1 MKSIM
6 KKIFKFML
14 LPALVLPLLF
24 TSCDEDRDSNPTLD
38 LSHLAEGFV
47 LNTPALAENN
57 TYDLNSAKNLVLT
70 CSQPNYGGVP
80 YPVKYYAQVSID
92 PAFVSDPT
100 VTHKELATYAE
111 NPSSLD
117 FNAYEANK
125 AVVSLFR
132 AANPE
137 ANIPEK
143 MSVYIRLR
151 AVIGG
156 TLNQTLGET
165 YSNVITLPSV
175 KATYEAPDAKF
186 TDNLFLIGS
195 SIQTPWQSWKA
206 IPKVFG
212 LEGNYYGIIY
222 LPAGGEFKWGT
233 ENNDDRGYNRIK
245 EINDEAN
252 AGISEGEEHRIKVAN
267 AGWYTLHFKGKIT
280 EDKKNIDWTLTV
292 YPTKVYILGGSVE
305 MSGTWAF
312 DDAYALTAPADKNG
326 KWVSPAFTASA
337 ELRAAVKVGKL
348 DWYRTE
354 FTLYKGNVFWR
365 RYDIVNS
372 WAETEGAD
380 YSVTT
385 QVGQKLYIDFD
396 NYTAEVK

>member
-1 MKSIM
+1 M

-57 TYDLNSAKNLVLT
+57 TYDPYYAKNLVLT

-80 YPVKYYAQVSID
+80 YPVKYYAQVSIN

-117 FNAYEANK
+117 FDAYEVNK
-125 AVVSLFR
+125 AIVSLFR
-132 AANPE
+132 AANPD
-137 ANIPEK
+137 ANLPDE
-143 MSVYIRLR
+143 MPVYIRLR

-156 TLNQTLGET
+156 ALNQTLGET

-175 KATYEAPDAKF
+175 KATIPDAKF

-195 SIQTPWQSWKA
+195 SIQTPWESWKP
-206 IPKVFG
+206 IPQVEG
-212 LEGNYYGIIY
+212 LDGNYYGIIY
-222 LPAGGEFKWGT
+222 VPAGGEFKFAT
-233 ENNDDRGYNRIK
+233 
-245 EINDEAN
+245 EINDELGYNQIKEIVDEAG
-252 AGISEGEEHRIKVAN
+252 AGISAGDNQKIKVAN
-267 AGWYTLHFKGKIT
+267 AGWYTLHFKGTISK
-280 EDKKNIDWTLTV
+280 DKKNINWTLTV
-292 YPTKVYILGGSVE
+292 YKTQVCLIGACIGQE
-305 MSGTWAF
+305 TWGFA
-312 DDAYALTAPADKNG
+312 DDTALTPPDDPNG
-326 KWVSPAFTASA
+326 EWVSPAFTASK
-337 ELRAAVKVGKL
+337 ELRVSVKVG
-348 DWYRTE
+348 DINWYSTE
-354 FTLYKGNVFWR
+354 FTVHKGDVFWR
-365 RYDIVNS
+365 MKNMPNN
-372 WAETEGAD
+372 WAETMGSD

-385 QVGQKLYIDFD
+385 TPGKKLYVNFD
-396 NYTAEVK
+396 TNKAEVK

>member
-1 MKSIM
+1 
-6 KKIFKFML
+6 ML

-57 TYDLNSAKNLVLT
+57 TYDPYYAKDLVLT

-80 YPVKYYAQVSID
+80 YPVKYYAQVSIN

-117 FNAYEANK
+117 FDAYEVNK
-125 AVVSLFR
+125 AIVSLFR
-132 AANPE
+132 AANPD
-137 ANIPEK
+137 ANLPDE
-143 MSVYIRLR
+143 MPVYIRLR

-175 KATYEAPDAKF
+175 KATIPDAKF
-186 TDNLFLIGS
+186 TENLFLIGS

-206 IPKVFG
+206 IPKVEG
-212 LEGNYYGIIY
+212 LDGNYYGIIY
-222 LPAGGEFKWGT
+222 VPAGGEFKWGT
-233 ENNDDRGYNRIK
+233 ENNDYRGINRLK
-245 EINDEAN
+245 EINDEAG
-252 AGISEGEEHRIKVAN
+252 AGISAGEEQNIKVAN

-292 YPTKVYILGGSVE
+292 YPTKVYILGSSVE

>member
-1 MKSIM
+1 M

-57 TYDLNSAKNLVLT
+57 TYDPYYAKNLVLT

-175 KATYEAPDAKF
+175 KATIPDAKF

-206 IPKVFG
+206 IPKVEG
-212 LEGNYYGIIY
+212 LDGNYYGIIY

-233 ENNDDRGYNRIK
+233 ENNDYRGINRLK
-245 EINDEAN
+245 EINDEAG
-252 AGISEGEEHRIKVAN
+252 AGISAGEEQNIKVAN

-292 YPTKVYILGGSVE
+292 YPTKVYILGSSVE

>member
-1 MKSIM
+1 
-6 KKIFKFML
+6 ML

-57 TYDLNSAKNLVLT
+57 TYDPYYAKNLVLT

-80 YPVKYYAQVSID
+80 YPVKYYAQVSIN

-117 FNAYEANK
+117 FDAYEVNK
-125 AVVSLFR
+125 AIVSLFR
-132 AANPE
+132 AANPD
-137 ANIPEK
+137 ANLPDE
-143 MSVYIRLR
+143 MPVYIRLR

-156 TLNQTLGET
+156 ALNQTLGET

-206 IPKVFG
+206 IPQVQG

-222 LPAGGEFKWGT
+222 VPAGGEFKWGT
-233 ENNDDRGYNRIK
+233 ENNDYRGINRLK
-245 EINDEAN
+245 EINDVDG
-252 AGISEGEEHRIKVAN
+252 AGISAGDEQNIKVTN

-280 EDKKNIDWTLTV
+280 EDKKNIEWTLNV
-292 YPTKVYILGGSVE
+292 YKTQVCLIGACIGQ
-305 MSGTWAF
+305 GTWGFA
-312 DDAYALTAPADKNG
+312 DDTALTPPDDPSG
-326 KWVSPAFTASA
+326 EWVSPAFTASE
-337 ELRAAVKVGKL
+337 ELRVSVKVGSI

-354 FTLYKGNVFWR
+354 FTIHNGDVFWR
-365 RYDIVNS
+365 KYDMPNH
-372 WAETEGAD
+372 WAETMGAD
-380 YSVTT
+380 YSVKPA
-385 QVGQKLYIDFD
+385 VGTKLYVNFD
-396 NYTAEVK
+396 TNKAEVR

>member
-24 TSCDEDRDSNPTLD
+24 TSCDEDRDSNPSLD

-47 LNTPALAENN
+47 LNIPALAENN

-175 KATYEAPDAKF
+175 KATIPDAKF
-186 TDNLFLIGS
+186 TENLFLTGS
-195 SIQTPWQSWKA
+195 SIQKPWESWKS
-206 IPKVFG
+206 IPQVEG

-222 LPAGGEFKWGT
+222 VPAGGEFNWGT
-233 ENNDDRGYNRIK
+233 EINDKLGINQIK
-245 EINDEAN
+245 EIVDEAG
-252 AGISEGEEHRIKVAN
+252 AGITAGNDQNLKVAN
-267 AGWYTLHFKGKIT
+267 AGWYTLHFKGKI
-280 EDKKNIDWTLTV
+280 
-292 YPTKVYILGGSVE
+292 S
-305 MSGTWAF
+305 
-312 DDAYALTAPADKNG
+312 
-326 KWVSPAFTASA
+326 
-337 ELRAAVKVGKL
+337 
-348 DWYRTE
+348 
-354 FTLYKGNVFWR
+354 
-365 RYDIVNS
+365 
-372 WAETEGAD
+372 
-380 YSVTT
+380 
-385 QVGQKLYIDFD
+385 
-396 NYTAEVK
+396 

>member
-1 MKSIM
+1 M

-38 LSHLAEGFV
+38 LSHLADGFV

-57 TYDLNSAKNLVLT
+57 TYDLSSAKSLVLT

-80 YPVKYYAQVSID
+80 YPVKYYAQVSIN

-117 FNAYEANK
+117 FDAYEVNK
-125 AVVSLFR
+125 AIVSLFR
-132 AANPE
+132 AANPD
-137 ANIPEK
+137 ANLPDE
-143 MSVYIRLR
+143 MPVYIRLR

-156 TLNQTLGET
+156 ALNQTLGET

-175 KATYEAPDAKF
+175 KATIPDAKF

-195 SIQTPWQSWKA
+195 SIQTPWESWKP
-206 IPKVFG
+206 IPQVQG
-212 LEGNYYGIIY
+212 LDGNYYGIIY
-222 LPAGGEFKWGT
+222 VPAGGEFKFAT
-233 ENNDDRGYNRIK
+233 
-245 EINDEAN
+245 EINDELGYNQIKEIVDEAG
-252 AGISEGEEHRIKVAN
+252 AGISAGDNQKIKVAN
-267 AGWYTLHFKGKIT
+267 AGWYTLHFKGTISK
-280 EDKKNIDWTLTV
+280 DKKNINWTLTV
-292 YPTKVYILGGSVE
+292 YKTQVCLIGACIGQESW
-305 MSGTWAF
+305 GFA
-312 DDAYALTAPADKNG
+312 DDTALTPPDDPNG
-326 KWVSPAFTASA
+326 EWVSPAFTASK
-337 ELRAAVKVGKL
+337 ELRVSVKVGNI

-354 FTLYKGNVFWR
+354 FTVHKGDVFWR
-365 RYDIVNS
+365 MKDIPKS
-372 WAETEGAD
+372 WAENMGKD

-385 QVGQKLYIDFD
+385 TPGTKLYVNFD
-396 NYTAEVK
+396 TNKAEVK

>member
-1 MKSIM
+1 
-6 KKIFKFML
+6 ML

-57 TYDLNSAKNLVLT
+57 TYDPYYAKNLVLT

-80 YPVKYYAQVSID
+80 YPVKYYAQVSIN

-100 VTHKELATYAE
+100 VAHKELATYAE
-111 NPSSLD
+111 NPSSLE
-117 FNAYEANK
+117 FNAYEVNK
-125 AVVSLFR
+125 AIVSLFR
-132 AANPE
+132 AANPD
-137 ANIPEK
+137 ANLPDE
-143 MSVYIRLR
+143 MPVYIRLR

-175 KATYEAPDAKF
+175 KATIPDAKF
-186 TDNLFLIGS
+186 TENLFLIGS
-195 SIQTPWQSWKA
+195 SIQTPWESWKP
-206 IPKVFG
+206 IPQVFDKNG
-212 LEGNYYGIIY
+212 EYYGIIY
-222 LPAGGEFKWGT
+222 VPAGGEFNWGT
-233 ENNDDRGYNRIK
+233 EINDKLGINQIK
-245 EINDEAN
+245 EINDEAG
-252 AGISEGEEHRIKVAN
+252 AGISAGDDQNLKVAN
-267 AGWYTLHFKGKIT
+267 AGWYTLHFKGKISK
-280 EDKKNIDWTLTV
+280 DKKNINWTLSV

-312 DDAYALTAPADKNG
+312 DDENALTPPDDPSG
-326 KWVSPAFTASA
+326 DWVSPAFTAGS
-337 ELRAAVKVGKL
+337 ELRVAVKVGDL
-348 DWYRTE
+348 DWYSTE
-354 FTLYKGNVFWR
+354 FTVYKGNLFWR
-365 RYDIVNS
+365 RYNIVNN
-372 WAETEGAD
+372 WAETEGPE

>member
-1 MKSIM
+1 
-6 KKIFKFML
+6 ML

-57 TYDLNSAKNLVLT
+57 TYDPYYAKNLVLT

-80 YPVKYYAQVSID
+80 YPVKYYAQVSIN

-117 FNAYEANK
+117 FDAYEVNK
-125 AVVSLFR
+125 AIVSLFR
-132 AANPE
+132 AANPD
-137 ANIPEK
+137 ANLPDE
-143 MSVYIRLR
+143 MPVYIRLR

-156 TLNQTLGET
+156 ALNQTLGET

-195 SIQTPWQSWKA
+195 SIQTPWESWKA
-206 IPKVFG
+206 IPKVEG
-212 LEGNYYGIIY
+212 LDGNYYGIIY
-222 LPAGGEFKWGT
+222 VPAGGEFKWGT

-292 YPTKVYILGGSVE
+292 YKTQVCLIGACIGQE
-305 MSGTWAF
+305 TWGFA
-312 DDAYALTAPADKNG
+312 DDTALTPPDDPNG
-326 KWVSPAFTASA
+326 EWVSPAFTASK
-337 ELRAAVKVGKL
+337 ELRVSVKVG
-348 DWYRTE
+348 DINWYSTE
-354 FTLYKGNVFWR
+354 FTVHKGDVFWR
-365 RYDIVNS
+365 MKNMPNN
-372 WAETEGAD
+372 WAETMGSD

-385 QVGQKLYIDFD
+385 TPGKKLYVNFD
-396 NYTAEVK
+396 TNKAEVK